1 MYRRSSPHVLLLNP
15 LPHPLLLP
23 PPRLL
28 PSQASGSTT
37 TTTTEMN
44 LALTLGMMDCNAEFE
59 TVWGQGHSMAEVTGD
74 GDSNFIEWVG
84 SL

>member
-1 MYRRSSPHVLLLNP
+1 
-15 LPHPLLLP
+15 
-23 PPRLL
+23 
-28 PSQASGSTT
+28 
-37 TTTTEMN
+37 MN